1 MLRGPWHQCGDRSQR
16 IVEELLGMGLGLG
29 VVISPHDLTYTNA
42 ISYSRRYVSQ
52 GAQILF
58 DPQFFSTS
66 FSNKK
71 LDTYPINT
79 IRTSIPQENQ
89 ISDQSLA
96 ELATALYEINSRLG
110 TAGIIS
116 PALVYEAGRPDIL
129 SLNERMF
136 NVSKQVGDELGIPT
150 YGTVFIGKSATRS
163 NFTIDSVLSAATS
176 LRSDGWYFSYEF
188 ANEGICGDYAEV
200 LRFCISGLKLAC
212 TGLPVF
218 HAFAGPMALLSL
230 GFGATATGI
239 GHFQNLWQFTRSRW
253 VNATGI
259 GGGGNAPPR
268 FFSGTLWGRIIY
280 PDDVVRLQQ
289 PLINQVL
296 THTPF
301 SGNVSASS
309 PNLAWSRWDANKHLL
324 HVIFSQVSTLL
335 ATTDAENIANRI
347 ISHLSGAIQLRMSIV
362 NQGIAL
368 TDPTNSCQVNWQKA
382 MQDLITQDHD
392 SYEYLRQ
399 L

>member
-16 IVEELLGMGLGLG
+16 IVEAFLGMGLGVG
-29 VVISPHDLTYTNA
+29 VVISPHDLTYANA
-42 ISYSRRYVSQ
+42 TLYSRRYVSQ
-52 GAQILF
+52 GAHVLF
-58 DPQFFSTS
+58 DPQFFSTL

-71 LDTYPINT
+71 LDTYPINS
-79 IRTSIPQENQ
+79 IRTSIPQTNQ

-96 ELATALYEINSRLG
+96 RLIIALNEINSRLG
-110 TAGIIS
+110 TAGVIS
-116 PALVYEAGRPDIL
+116 PALAYEAGRPDII
-129 SLNERMF
+129 SLNERLF
-136 NVSKQVGDELGIPT
+136 TASKQVGDALGIPT
-150 YGTVFIGKSATRS
+150 YATVIIGKSATS
-163 NFTIDSVLSAATS
+163 SSSTIDSVLSAATS
-176 LRSDGWYFSYEF
+176 LGSDGWYFGYEF
-188 ANEGICGDYAEV
+188 ANEGICGAYDEV

-230 GFGATATGI
+230 GFGATGVGI

-253 VNATGI
+253 VNATGT

-268 FFSGTLWGRIIY
+268 FFSGSLWGRIIY

-289 PLINQVL
+289 PVLNQVL

-309 PNLAWSRWDANKHLL
+309 PNLTWSLWDANKHLL
-324 HVIFSQVSTLL
+324 HVIFSQVATLL
-335 ATTDAENIANRI
+335 ATPDAGNIANRI
-347 ISHLSGAIQLRMSIV
+347 VSHLSGAIQLRRSIIA
-362 NQGIAL
+362 QGIAL
-368 TDPTNSCQVNWQKA
+368 TDPTNSCQVNWQRA
-382 MQDLITQDHD
+382 MQDLTTQCHD

>member
-16 IVEELLGMGLGLG
+16 IVEAFLGMGLGVG
-29 VVISPHDLTYTNA
+29 VVISPHDLTYANA
-42 ISYSRRYVSQ
+42 TSYSRRYVSR
-52 GAQILF
+52 GAHVLF
-58 DPQFFSTS
+58 DPQFFSTL

-71 LDTYPINT
+71 LDTYPINL
-79 IRTSIPQENQ
+79 IRTSIPQTNQ

-96 ELATALYEINSRLG
+96 RLIIALNEINSRLG
-110 TAGIIS
+110 TAGVIS
-116 PALVYEAGRPDIL
+116 PALVYEAGRPDII
-129 SLNERMF
+129 SLNERLF
-136 NVSKQVGDELGIPT
+136 TASKQVGDALGIPT
-150 YGTVFIGKSATRS
+150 YATVIIGK
-163 NFTIDSVLSAATS
+163 
-176 LRSDGWYFSYEF
+176 F
-188 ANEGICGDYAEV
+188 ANEGICGAYDEV

-230 GFGATATGI
+230 GFGATGVGI

-253 VNATGI
+253 VNATGT

-268 FFSGTLWGRIIY
+268 FFSGSLWGRIIY

-289 PLINQVL
+289 PVLNQVL

-309 PNLAWSRWDANKHLL
+309 PNLTWSLWDANKHLL
-324 HVIFSQVSTLL
+324 HVIFSQVATLL
-335 ATTDAENIANRI
+335 ATPDAGNIANRI
-347 ISHLSGAIQLRMSIV
+347 VSHLSDAIQLRRSIIA
-362 NQGIAL
+362 QGIAL
-368 TDPTNSCQVNWQKA
+368 TDPTNSCQVNWQRA
-382 MQDLITQDHD
+382 MQDLTTQCHD

>member
-29 VVISPHDLTYTNA
+29 VVVSPHDLTYANA
-42 ISYSRRYVSQ
+42 VSYSRRYVSQ

-66 FSNKK
+66 FSNAK
-71 LDTYPINT
+71 LDTYPINS

-89 ISDQSLA
+89 ISDQSLT
-96 ELATALYEINSRLG
+96 ELTIALHEINSRLG
-110 TAGIIS
+110 TVGIIA
-116 PALVYEAGRPDIL
+116 PALVYEAGRPDIIA
-129 SLNERMF
+129 LNRRMF
-136 NVSKQVGDELGIPT
+136 SASKQVGDELGIPT
-150 YGTVFIGKSATRS
+150 YATVFIGRSATS
-163 NFTIDSVLSAATS
+163 SISTIDSVLSSVTS
-176 LRSDGWYFSYEF
+176 LSSDGWYYSYEF
-188 ANEGICGDYAEV
+188 TNEGICGDYEEV

-230 GFGATATGI
+230 GFGATGTGI
-239 GHFQNLWQFTRSRW
+239 GHFQNLWQFTKSRW
-253 VNATGI
+253 VNATGQ

-268 FFSGTLWGRIIY
+268 FFSETLWGRIIY

-289 PLINQVL
+289 PLIAQVL

-301 SGNVSASS
+301 SRNVSTS
-309 PNLAWSRWDANKHLL
+309 PPTLPWSLWDANKHLL
-324 HVIFSQVSTLL
+324 HVIFSKVTALS
-335 ATTDAENIANRI
+335 AKTDSEDVAADI
-347 ISHLSGAIQLRMSIV
+347 ISHLTDAIQLRSSII

-368 TDPTNSCQVNWQKA
+368 TDPTNSCQVNWRRA
-382 MQDLITQDHD
+382 MQDLTAQHHE